1 MKSWL
6 DFVKKR
12 HGCMA
17 VTVSPARPVL
27 GFSLSNHSLY
37 PYKTQEILL
46 LRLLSILNLHK
57 FL

>member
-1 MKSWL
+1 M
-6 DFVKKR
+6 VA
-12 HGCMA
+12 M
-17 VTVSPARPVL
+17 VSLVRPVP

>member
-1 MKSWL
+1 
-6 DFVKKR
+6 
-12 HGCMA
+12 MA
-17 VTVSPARPVL
+17 AMVSPVRPVP